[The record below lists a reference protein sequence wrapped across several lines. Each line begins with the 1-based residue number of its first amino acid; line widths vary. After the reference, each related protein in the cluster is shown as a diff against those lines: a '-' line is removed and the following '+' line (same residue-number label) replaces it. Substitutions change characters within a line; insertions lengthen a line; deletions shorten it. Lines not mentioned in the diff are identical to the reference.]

1 MLVKPLPQQSQ
12 PRILV
17 VDDDRLMVMILTT
30 LLRQEG
36 YLLLEQARDGSEALT
51 KFVGYKPNIVIM
63 DIEMPEMDGIET
75 LRAMKEFGIV
85 TQVLM
90 ISSFPTAE
98 RVRACASAGA
108 AGFLVKPVSQKK
120 IADAITFCLKRSDRV
135 GGEIELFTG
144 N

>member
-1 MLVKPLPQQSQ
+1 MSLVFTDTEPK

-17 VDDDRLMVMILTT
+17 VDDDRLMLMILIT

-36 YLLLEQARDGSEALT
+36 YLLLEQARDGSEALR
-51 KFVGYKPNIVIM
+51 KFFDYRPNIVIM

-75 LRAMKEFGIV
+75 LRAIKEFGIT

-90 ISSFPTAE
+90 ISSFATAE
-98 RVRACASAGA
+98 RVKACASAGA
-108 AGFLVKPVSQKK
+108 AGFLLKPVSQKK
-120 IADAITFCLKRSDRV
+120 VADAISFCLKRAGRT
-135 GGEIELFTG
+135 GGDIELFTG